1 MWKNNKILDLTELH
15 TRLAQILPDYKLI
28 SARESE
34 PGTYK
39 AITTEGTVY
48 LVTWRQVGK
57 KWQVKKVKHLDYD
70 ALLRASSI

>member
-28 SARESE
+28 SARDSE

-39 AITTEGTVY
+39 AITAEGTVY

-57 KWQVKKVKHLDYD
+57 KWRVKKVKHLDYD
-70 ALLRASSI
+70 ALLRTSSI